1 MIKFKNMTPEEFDH
15 FAIESKSRYIDEKM
29 KANNLTQDEA
39 NKIADAD
46 FARILPDGYQSK
58 DNFLY
63 NLMDQEN
70 NNVGYLW
77 YCIRGST
84 NNKKAFIADIMIRE
98 KFRGKGYGRE
108 AMLLLETDV
117 KSRGLKHIGLH
128 VFGFNEVAIKLY
140 QSMGYQTTDL
150 VMEKYLE

>member
-1 MIKFKNMTPEEFDH
+1 MIKFKSMNSEEFDQ
-15 FAIESKSRYIDEKM
+15 FSADSKNRYIVDKI
-29 KANNLTQDEA
+29 KANGMTPDEA
-39 NKIADAD
+39 KKMADAD

-58 DNFLY
+58 DNFLF
-63 NLMDQEN
+63 NIVDPEN

-77 YCIRGST
+77 YCIRGAL
-84 NNKKAFIADIMIRE
+84 NNKKAFIADILIRD

-108 AMLLLETDV
+108 TMLLLEADV

-150 VMEKYLE
+150 VMEKNLG